1 MKQKEDL
8 KKSEVQKENSV
19 MEKEEINEK
28 KDDFKETKKEKN
40 NSSKKSFLQKNKLV
54 VFGVI
59 FVLVIVILFF
69 FFMNTYKYS
78 FVLGGVKFV
87 SNEYTPTEFF
97 NDFKTKQTVYVSPV
111 MIDTKADP
119 IVVNV
124 LNLWQIVLIG
134 NGVNAIQLIRAT
146 NENGNI
152 LYCYTN
158 DGNVLMNKQITL
170 NECNEIINDSKNTV
184 ILIEVGNENKA
195 VMSKNKLV
203 VYSQVNSINAT
214 NFSIMKQIFPNTE
227 ELIRIV
233 NESVY
238 GL

>member
-54 VFGVI
+54 VFGII

-97 NDFKTKQTVYVSPV
+97 NEFKTKTTVYVSPV
-111 MIDTKADP
+111 MLDTKADP
-119 IVVNV
+119 IVVNA

-134 NGVNAIQLIRAT
+134 NNINAVQLIRAT
-146 NENGNI
+146 NANGDI

-158 DGNVLMNKQITL
+158 DGNVHINKIISVQ
-170 NECNEIINDSKNTV
+170 ECNAIINDTKNTIV
-184 ILIEVGNENKA
+184 LIEAGNESKA
-195 VMSKNKLV
+195 VLSKNKLV
-203 VYSQVNSINAT
+203 VYSPINSINST
-214 NFSIMKQIFPNTE
+214 NFSVMKQIFSNVE
-227 ELIRIV
+227 ELVRLV

>member
-1 MKQKEDL
+1 MKQKENSTKKETKSQDSEKDIKVKEKVDL
-8 KKSEVQKENSV
+8 KKTEH
-19 MEKEEINEK
+19 K
-28 KDDFKETKKEKN
+28 KHVSKKE
-40 NSSKKSFLQKNKLV
+40 FLQKNKLLL
-54 VFGVI
+54 FGVI
-59 FVLVIVILFF
+59 FILVVFILFF

-134 NGVNAIQLIRAT
+134 NSINAIQLIRAT

-170 NECNEIINDSKNTV
+170 NECNEIINDSKNTI
-184 ILIEVGNENKA
+184 ILIETGNESKA
-195 VMSKNKLV
+195 VLSKNKLV

>member
-1 MKQKEDL
+1 MKQKENSTKKETKSQDSEKDIKVKEKVDL
-8 KKSEVQKENSV
+8 KKTEH
-19 MEKEEINEK
+19 K
-28 KDDFKETKKEKN
+28 KHVSKKE
-40 NSSKKSFLQKNKLV
+40 FLQKNKLLL
-54 VFGVI
+54 FGVI
-59 FVLVIVILFF
+59 FILVVFILFF

-134 NGVNAIQLIRAT
+134 NNINAIQLIRAT

-170 NECNEIINDSKNTV
+170 NECNEIINDSKNTI

-195 VMSKNKLV
+195 VLSKNKLV